1 MHLPKGLALAA
12 LVAVGFLV
20 LRPRLDGAVPRGP
33 VTLEQGAAPVRGPSG
48 ARPDPPALPGPGASA
63 GERPAAPASPDP
75 GGSWVRVAARLEAL
89 PPEDRRALAAAWAG
103 RLRRAGT
110 PVWEAGRAYLFFAG
124 TARQVEVA
132 GDFTDWHA
140 APLRPVAGTDLWV
153 IGADLPDTA
162 VVSYRLLVDGRSQAD
177 PLNPRRTRGLGLDF
191 SVIMG
196 PRAPGE
202 EPPAGLPAR
211 TAATRLEVRSRYL
224 ERTVTAAVHVPRACS
239 RRTPCPVLYAA
250 DGPDYTG
257 EGRLPAILA
266 AEAAAGRVPALVLV
280 AIDPPPDPFR
290 RTAELLPGVLGDAW
304 PRFLA
309 EELLPAVETR
319 LPVRGGRENRALLG
333 LSAGAAGMLHAAL
346 VRPDDFGR
354 VIAQSPAS
362 LPPVLAEAVARLRGA
377 PPRVWLTWGSY
388 ERNIFGL
395 DIAAD
400 ARRLYRDLRVGG
412 FPLAGGERPAGHTMA
427 MWRRDL
433 PAALRWTWSTEGAR
447 R

>member
-1 MHLPKGLALAA
+1 MRLPKGLILAA
-12 LVAVGFLV
+12 VVVGFLT
-20 LRPRLDGAVPRGP
+20 LRPHLDGPAPRGP
-33 VTLEQGAAPVRGPSG
+33 VTPRPGAAPGWGPSEV
-48 ARPDPPALPGPGASA
+48 RPVL
-63 GERPAAPASPDP
+63 PASPAPDAAAGRPLAIPSP
-75 GGSWVRVAARLEAL
+75 GGSWAQVAARLEAL
-89 PPEDRRALAAAWAG
+89 PPEDRRALAAAWAQH
-103 RLRRAGT
+103 LRRMGT
-110 PVWEAGRAYLFFAG
+110 PVWEAGRAYLFYAG
-124 TARQVEVA
+124 AARQVEVA

-140 APLRPVAGTDLWV
+140 TPMHPVAGTDLWV
-153 IGADLPDTA
+153 TGTDLPDTA

-202 EPPAGLPAR
+202 EPPAGRPAR
-211 TAATRLEVRSRYL
+211 TATLRLEVRSRYL
-224 ERTVTAAVHVPRACS
+224 GRTVTAAVHVPAACS
-239 RRTPCPVLYAA
+239 RQSPCSVLYAA

-309 EELLPAVETR
+309 EELVPAAETR
-319 LPVRGGRENRALLG
+319 LPVRAGRANRALLG
-333 LSAGAAGMLHAAL
+333 LSAGAAGMLNAAL
-346 VRPDDFGR
+346 VRPEDFGR

-362 LPPVLAEAVARLRGA
+362 LPPVLAGAVARFDGT
-377 PPRVWLTWGSY
+377 PPRVWLTWGTY

-395 DIAAD
+395 DIAGD
-400 ARRLYRDLRVGG
+400 ARRLFRDLRARG
-412 FPLAGGERPAGHTMA
+412 FPVAGGERPAGHTMA
-427 MWRRDL
+427 VWRRDL
-433 PAALRWTWSTEGAR
+433 PAALRWAWSAEGAR